1 MIKNIMREK
10 GGFILK
16 ILMIEDDRDLAES
29 VRFQLEKEGFETD
42 VCTDGEE
49 GLYYM
54 QEKAH
59 DLVILDRMLPSM
71 DGVSVLKAAR
81 KAHVSTP
88 VIMLTALGELNDR
101 LTGLNCGADD
111 YMVKP
116 FAFSELLARIRCI
129 LRRPGN
135 WEETSLL
142 NLGDISF
149 DPEDN
154 RLKGNRKEC
163 TLSKREGELLEVFLR
178 NPGQTLPRNVLLN
191 RVWGLES
198 DVEEGNLDNYIH
210 FLRRRLKTVEST
222 LNLRTVRG
230 VGYVMEVYK

>member
-16 ILMIEDDRDLAES
+16 ILMIEDDRELAES

-129 LRRPGN
+129 FRRPGN

-154 RLKGNRKEC
+154 RLKGNGKEC